1 MSDTPRTDLMVEHA
15 PIGLRTNAAFEQSC
29 DLCRTLER
37 ELNAANDRIKRLEE
51 FVEQLTNPNF
61 TRDDLPKEALLQS
74 IKRLEEAGDAMATW
88 LSDPRNLGD
97 DPFMSSQWQKAK
109 EAKP

>member
-37 ELNAANDRIKRLEE
+37 ELNAAIKRID
-51 FVEQLTNPNF
+51 FVMDCNADVKRIAMERN
-61 TRDDLPKEALLQS
+61 EAIDR
-74 IKRLEEAGDAMATW
+74 IKRLEEAGD
-88 LSDPRNLGD
+88 R
-97 DPFMSSQWQKAK
+97 MSHTCVTIDADRWRKAK
-109 EAKP
+109 EAKL